1 MTRAKR
7 DDIQLF
13 YAKVIDR
20 AAKVG
25 FIFLLLTFAVYV
37 SGIHNT
43 YLPLDDVPRYWSQ
56 PAQDYLKAAGI
67 KAGWAWLT
75 ELHHGDFL
83 TFLPIAVLAGVTI
96 LGYLCVVGKFF
107 RRREPVLGLMAIVQV
122 IILILAASG
131 IWKIGGH

>member
-1 MTRAKR
+1 MTRANR

-25 FIFLLLTFAVYV
+25 FILLLFSFAVYV
-37 SGIHNT
+37 SGVHNT
-43 YLPLDDVPRYWSQ
+43 YLPLDEVPRYWSL

-67 KAGWAWLT
+67 KTGWAWLN

-83 TFLPIAVLAGVTI
+83 TFLPIAMLAGVTI
-96 LGYLCVVGKFF
+96 LGYLFVVGKFF
-107 RRREPVLGLMAIVQV
+107 RRGEPVLSLLAIVQV